1 MIRTTRM
8 TAVQQAKKEKLIIE
22 QKVIVIQQ
30 AWLQV
35 EGNGSQ
41 RVAAMIK
48 SRTTSITFFL
58 RIRDDQKL
66 RKQIRIL
73 CPPKITN

>member
-1 MIRTTRM
+1 MVRMTRM

-22 QKVIVIQQ
+22 QKVIAIQQ

-48 SRTTSITFFL
+48 S
-58 RIRDDQKL
+58 
-66 RKQIRIL
+66 
-73 CPPKITN
+73 